1 MDTVPGRR
9 RVATPYRAALS
20 VLEKRAPL
28 PNINP
33 AYYHTLALVL
43 SVLYLYAPMPAQKI
57 AIVGV
62 VLVTDW
68 LDGATARRY
77 ARGSRA
83 GYIIDVVT
91 DRASEA
97 FIFAAEAETP
107 LGQAFFLLWIINCA
121 LAFYSVQTGIHTA
134 LPLRFAYLIVL
145 IAQL

>member
-1 MDTVPGRR
+1 MDIIPSRR
-9 RVATPYRAALS
+9 NVASPYRTVLS
-20 VLEKRAPL
+20 VLEKQVPL

-43 SVLYLYAPMPAQKI
+43 SILYLYAHTPAQKI
-57 AIVGV
+57 VIVGI
-62 VLVTDW
+62 VLVADW

-77 ARGSRA
+77 KRESRA

-97 FIFAAEAETP
+97 FIFAAESETP
-107 LGQAFFLLWIINCA
+107 LGQAFFLLWIINST
-121 LAFYSVQTGIHTA
+121 LAFYSIQTKTHTA
-134 LPLRFAYLIVL
+134 LPLRFAYLIAL